1 MTFCGGSLFCFAY
14 SGFVF
19 TKTLVGVSFRTGLR
33 GQGRGEIDFRC
44 QSSPLP
50 CPPRPPT
57 PPPLTGLVW
66 AVTNTLTQVEGW
78 RKVLCSQRGEKNPVW
93 FIELTDRYPIF
104 PAPLTL

>member
-1 MTFCGGSLFCFAY
+1 MNGVLRKGGILLCLQRCFFSMMFDVGFCFAY
-14 SGFVF
+14 SGGFF

-57 PPPLTGLVW
+57 PPLLTGLVW
-66 AVTNTLTQVEGW
+66 VRTNILTRVEGG
-78 RKVLCSQRGEKNPVW
+78 RKVLYS
-93 FIELTDRYPIF
+93 
-104 PAPLTL
+104 